1 MKKKNELTD
10 VTFLIPVRID
20 SIVRLENLLEVVNYI
35 LYFFNTRVFVLE
47 ADSYDNNILRSLL
60 PKEVEFLFVKDDDP
74 VFHRT
79 KYLNMMLE
87 TVQTDFLSI
96 WDADVLIAPR
106 QIVSSVDSLRNDIID
121 VSFPYDGTFFDTT
134 SILRKIYMVSHD
146 MDFLFENVER
156 MILPYGKDMGGGAI
170 FVNTARYRDAGGE
183 NELFYGWGPE
193 DWERIER
200 WKRIGLR
207 INRVDGPLFHLSHP
221 RDQNGKHRSDIQ
233 RQNSM
238 MILENTIMS
247 DRKELMMMFNNVN
260 L

>member
-1 MKKKNELTD
+1 MMKKIDLTD
-10 VTFLIPVRID
+10 VTFLIPVRLD
-20 SIVRLENLLEVVNYI
+20 SIVRLENLLEVVNCVWKV
-35 LYFFNTRVFVLE
+35 FHTRLFVLE
-47 ADSYDNNILRSLL
+47 ADSYDNKILRSLL

-87 TVQTDFLSI
+87 SVQTAFLSI
-96 WDADVLIAPR
+96 WDADVLIAPG
-106 QIVSSVDSLRNDIID
+106 QIVQSVDSLRKDIVD
-121 VSFPYDGTFFDTT
+121 VSFPYDGTFLDTT
-134 SILRKIYMVSHD
+134 SILRKMYMVSHN

-156 MILPYGKDMGGGAI
+156 MVLPYGKNMGGGAI
-170 FVNTARYRDAGGE
+170 FVNTARYREAGGE

-200 WKRIGLR
+200 WKRMGLR
-207 INRVDGPLFHLSHP
+207 INRMDGPLFHLSHP

-233 RQNSM
+233 RQSSM

-247 DRKELMMMFNNVN
+247 NRKELMMMFNNVN